1 MSQTISGLRD
11 FWRRLL
17 ARPDAVMLEIGA
29 GGELLVARL
38 RALLAWL
45 LLLLPSINALAGGTP
60 KETVIGL
67 FGVALAISMAHVWLA
82 LARQRGRH
90 RWLPWATT
98 AYDVTSTTLV
108 LALLAWSS
116 PVASLNSMVVWAFY
130 LISICMTA
138 LRNDGRLT
146 VFAGALALIQYALL
160 ALCIFAT
167 VDDPGQLFSVEYGTA
182 TPANQIQRLVLI
194 GLMTGLT
201 ATVVYRMQR
210 LVEMSGTD
218 GLTGL
223 PNRTWLVHRFPS
235 LLAAATGSANALALC
250 LIDLDYFKR
259 INDEVGHL
267 AGDRA
272 LRHVVDVLR
281 GQLGPKEWLARIGGE
296 EFTLLLPLPA
306 GLAWERL
313 EAMRRNVAAQP
324 FLPEHDAEPIRL
336 TFSAGIACWPRDG
349 ADLSALLRCADLR
362 LRRAKLEGRNRVLAG
377 TS

>member
-1 MSQTISGLRD
+1 MVKRKVPAD
-11 FWRRLL
+11 
-17 ARPDAVMLEIGA
+17 
-29 GGELLVARL
+29 
-38 RALLAWL
+38 
-45 LLLLPSINALAGGTP
+45 
-60 KETVIGL
+60 
-67 FGVALAISMAHVWLA
+67 
-82 LARQRGRH
+82 
-90 RWLPWATT
+90 
-98 AYDVTSTTLV
+98 TL
-108 LALLAWSS
+108 
-116 PVASLNSMVVWAFY
+116 
-130 LISICMTA
+130 
-138 LRNDGRLT
+138 D
-146 VFAGALALIQYALL
+146 FAGKL
-160 ALCIFAT
+160 
-167 VDDPGQLFSVEYGTA
+167 
-182 TPANQIQRLVLI
+182 PANGDIAERRAEGFQRLVLI

-313 EAMRRNVAAQP
+313 EAMRRNVAARP